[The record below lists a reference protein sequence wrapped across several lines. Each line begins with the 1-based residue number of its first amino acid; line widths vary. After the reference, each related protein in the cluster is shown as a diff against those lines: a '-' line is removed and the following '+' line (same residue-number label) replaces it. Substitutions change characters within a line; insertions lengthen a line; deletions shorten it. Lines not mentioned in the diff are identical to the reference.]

1 MEFQQKL
8 LKENRNKGVFLQCK
22 WIEILVF
29 AILVVLGNRI
39 TTSLHILA
47 AVFVAICILKSDVE
61 DAFCWSIL
69 LIPNIRVFDNLG
81 YTFIV
86 NLLLALPLIVYFIRR
101 GLNRIYLPVF
111 GAIALFVVELLHGF
125 ALDNLNSAVNLIGWT
140 LNFILCITITMD
152 HSVKIKK
159 ENVFGALTTGVILS
173 ATMYLISVGTSMFEI
188 ISSMSSNIRLEAYA
202 NDPNYYST
210 YICLAMAYVLYINGK
225 DVIRIVAMLL
235 LTGIGLLTASKMCL
249 LIMLFEYAV
258 FFLQLLKPD
267 IKGRKNRRFILGLF
281 LIGGVAVFLL
291 RDYVGMIIENFFR
304 RLGIA
309 ASGVIDV
316 NKVTTGRLGIVSEYI
331 EILFNN
337 FKCLLF
343 GYGFNYH
350 QFLGQSSGH
359 GAHNTYLDIILSWGI
374 LGVIIFSIV
383 IYCWLYSYCKVR
395 AIRKIQMIAML
406 PMFVLLLNFF
416 SLSCLSANVFPFL
429 ITVAIIPWQSTRE
442 SLEERGNK

>member
-8 LKENRNKGVFLQCK
+8 LKENQNKGVFLRRK
-22 WIEILVF
+22 WIEILIF
-29 AILVVLGNRI
+29 ATLVVLGNRI

-61 DAFCWSIL
+61 DAFCWSLL
-69 LIPNIRVFDNLG
+69 LIPNIRIFDNLG

-86 NLLLALPLIVYFIRR
+86 NMLLAVPLIVYFLRR
-101 GLNRIYLPVF
+101 GLNRIYLPIL
-111 GAIALFVVELLHGF
+111 GAIALFVVELLHEF
-125 ALDNLNSAVNLIGWT
+125 ALDNLNGAVNLIGWT

-173 ATMYLISVGTSMFEI
+173 ATMYLISAGTSVFEI
-188 ISSMSSNIRLEAYA
+188 ISSMSSNVRLEAYA

-210 YICLAMAYVLYINGK
+210 YICLAMAYVIYINCK
-225 DVIRIVAMLL
+225 NVIRIAAMLL

-249 LIMLFEYAV
+249 LVMLFEYAV

-267 IKGRKNRRFILGLF
+267 AKGRKNRRFILWLF
-281 LIGGVAVFLL
+281 LIGGIAVFLL
-291 RDYVGMIIENFFR
+291 RDYAGMIIENFLR

-309 ASGVIDV
+309 AGGVIDV
-316 NKVTTGRLGIVSEYI
+316 NKVTTGRADILSEYI

-337 FKCLLF
+337 LKCLLF
-343 GYGFNYH
+343 GYGFSYH
-350 QFLGQSSGH
+350 QFLGQTSGH

-383 IYCWLYSYCKVR
+383 IYCWLHSYCRVR
-395 AIRKIQMIAML
+395 DIRKIQMIAML

-416 SLSCLSANVFPFL
+416 SLSCLSASIFSFV
-429 ITVAIIPWQSTRE
+429 ITVAIIPWQSTHE